1 MGEKDVG
8 EKCVNKFCKKVL
20 CKESQIQSHLHEDFK
35 EKIEEFNPLFVVDE
49 DLEGCAPDSKFVIE
63 KMVQQLNLRVV
74 KHCLGGKQNRKI
86 FLRFPLYWNGI

>member
-1 MGEKDVG
+1 MQERIVQRILDLHKYIVVT
-8 EKCVNKFCKKVL
+8 KILKK
-20 CKESQIQSHLHEDFK
+20 
-35 EKIEEFNPLFVVDE
+35 KIEESNPLFVVDE

-86 FLRFPLYWNGI
+86 FLRSPLY